1 MKGGHRTDI
10 RAVRGLGLRE
20 TPLSI
25 VRLLWVPAGKSEALA
40 SLWWPQNSG
49 SFFGGGGAV
58 VPVGS
63 SLREA
68 RVAEPPPP
76 HRKPFYCRET
86 PLFRVDLE
94 HREWLAFGK
103 KSHSTVTHCTS
114 VFHTD
119 HRS

>member
-68 RVAEPPPP
+68 RVAEPPP
-76 HRKPFYCRET
+76 HTGNPFIAVRHHFFVLT
-86 PLFRVDLE
+86 WNIVSGLHLE
-94 HREWLAFGK
+94 RNH
-103 KSHSTVTHCTS
+103 TV
-114 VFHTD
+114 
-119 HRS
+119 R